1 MTLPGGGRAGSN
13 MPPCV
18 CTWCAG
24 WVQQVL
30 VVLQPPSRLSYAA
43 MLTAGCLV
51 PAGWLSG
58 CLPAGDEDE
67 RHLAELGPG
76 SMIEVSKVAG
86 AG

>member
-30 VVLQPPSRLSYAA
+30 VVLQPPSLLRSHAHCWVP
-43 MLTAGCLV
+43 AGCLAV
-51 PAGWLSG
+51 W
-58 CLPAGDEDE
+58 LPAC
-67 RHLAELGPG
+67 R
-76 SMIEVSKVAG
+76 
-86 AG
+86 